1 MLRDNL
7 SLADKRWQLPQCTHV
22 RVRASIQSQPRFFLG
37 FFDAAAQITEG
48 QAGRQRLP
56 GFPQASAH
64 LSKRGSAQSRPFNP
78 PGNTACLPAR
88 LLLINE
94 GAEERETE
102 PNTVSKD
109 ERYVGTQRWLG
120 IQNMLQP

>member
-7 SLADKRWQLPQCTHV
+7 SLTDKWW
-22 RVRASIQSQPRFFLG
+22 RATSVYARARTCVASV
-37 FFDAAAQITEG
+37 AAAQITEG

>member
-1 MLRDNL
+1 MLRNNL
-7 SLADKRWQLPQCTHV
+7 SLVDKTNGGQLPQHMHMHV
-22 RVRASIQSQPRFFLG
+22 CAWLQSPPPLSFCFV
-37 FFDAAAQITEG
+37 FFDATAQITEG

-78 PGNTACLPAR
+78 PGNTACLPAC
-88 LLLINE
+88 LQLING

-102 PNTVSKD
+102 PDTVSKD
-109 ERYVGTQRWLG
+109 ERYVGSQALARH
-120 IQNMLQP
+120 